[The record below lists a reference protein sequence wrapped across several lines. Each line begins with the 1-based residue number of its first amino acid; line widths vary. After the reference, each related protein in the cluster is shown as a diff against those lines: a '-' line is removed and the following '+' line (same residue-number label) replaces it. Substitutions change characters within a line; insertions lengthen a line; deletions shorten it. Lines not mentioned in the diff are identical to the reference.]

1 MLEFM
6 NEPFFN
12 QIVWGDQPLVLTP
25 WKVIGVAGA
34 LMFASR
40 WIVQAYLSRKAGRS
54 VTPPIFW
61 IMSIIGSLMTLC
73 YFFFSAKQDIV
84 GITNTLPPCLVAVY
98 NLILE
103 IRFQKRATE
112 EKKTAEARAATPV
125 PTKSATG
132 GIAAPILTTQV
143 APVVVVAPITPEG
156 AKV

>member
-12 QIVWGDQPLVLTP
+12 QIVWGTQPLVLTP
-25 WKVIGVAGA
+25 WKMVGIVGA

-61 IMSIIGSLMTLC
+61 IMSICGSFMTLL
-73 YFFFSAKQDIV
+73 YFYFSAKQDIV
-84 GITNTLPPCLVAVY
+84 GITNTLPPCLVAIY

-103 IRFQKRATE
+103 LRYQKKIAE
-112 EKKTAEARAATPV
+112 EKRTAELAAASNA
-125 PTKSATG
+125 K
-132 GIAAPILTTQV
+132 
-143 APVVVVAPITPEG
+143 PVVAAET